1 MRVAELAKIAR
12 MPRETF
18 TRRFTADTGITPKR
32 FLDRQLL
39 RRASELLRRPHTTAR
54 EVAAELEF
62 SSEFVFSRFF
72 RKQSGLSPGLYRRQY
87 RP

>member
-1 MRVAELAKIAR
+1 